1 MKPFIS
7 NNFYEGEGVL
17 YEFVN
22 NYESRQNPNMI
33 HLTNTFDFHTYF
45 RYFLQR
51 VQSLIIFDNFPS
63 DWDEDYF
70 TTMLYLSGNVAIIK
84 SFTYGAIPQHGSPW
98 GFNVYYK
105 PTHYLVSNPALKS
118 EDNTQYEI
126 GKTCEIVHLTSDWC
140 GIADLI
146 NSYAQRVAMILSDI
160 DVATA
165 LAKFGY
171 IFTAKN
177 KATSETFKTAFDDI
191 MSGKLAVA
199 VNQGL
204 YDKETGKELFNYFNN
219 DIEKN
224 FNVVQKA
231 LDSLATLKH
240 TFDMEIGLYTPNDK
254 KERMIT
260 SEVDEMQNG
269 VTSKCELWVETLNK
283 CWDKVNK
290 MFGTNISCRLRNGRS
305 EDIGE
310 GNSSDSNVV

>member
-1 MKPFIS
+1 
-7 NNFYEGEGVL
+7 
-17 YEFVN
+17 
-22 NYESRQNPNMI
+22 
-33 HLTNTFDFHTYF
+33 
-45 RYFLQR
+45 
-51 VQSLIIFDNFPS
+51 
-63 DWDEDYF
+63 
-70 TTMLYLSGNVAIIK
+70 
-84 SFTYGAIPQHGSPW
+84 
-98 GFNVYYK
+98 
-105 PTHYLVSNPALKS
+105 
-118 EDNTQYEI
+118 
-126 GKTCEIVHLTSDWC
+126 
-140 GIADLI
+140 
-146 NSYAQRVAMILSDI
+146 MILSDI

-290 MFGTNISCRLRNGRS
+290 MFGTRISCHLRNGRGD
-305 EDIGE
+305 DIGE
-310 GNSSDSNVV
+310 SDNTISNSL

>member
-7 NNFYEGEGVL
+7 NNFYEGEGIL

-33 HLTNTFDFHTYF
+33 HLTNTFDYHTYF

-51 VQSLIIFDNFPS
+51 VQSLIIFDNFPEY
-63 DWDEDYF
+63 WDIDYF
-70 TTMLYLSGNVAIIK
+70 TTLLYLSGNVAIIK
-84 SFTYGAIPQHGSPW
+84 SFTYGVIPQHGSPW

-118 EDNTQYEI
+118 EDKTQYVI
-126 GKTCEIVHLTSDWC
+126 GDDCEIVHLTSDWC

-260 SEVDEMQNG
+260 SEVNEMQNG

-290 MFGTNISCRLRNGRS
+290 MFGTSISCHLRNGRS
-305 EDIGE
+305 EDFGK
-310 GNSSDSNVV
+310 GDSSDSDTL